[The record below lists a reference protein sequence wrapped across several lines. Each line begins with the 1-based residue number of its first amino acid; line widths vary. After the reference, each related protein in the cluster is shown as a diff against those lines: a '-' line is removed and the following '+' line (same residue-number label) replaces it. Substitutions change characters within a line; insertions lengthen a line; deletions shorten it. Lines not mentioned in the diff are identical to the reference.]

1 MQLLKK
7 IAVRTVW
14 GDQDEV
20 MQRVLSD
27 KTKAH
32 PLMRVVGV
40 ANGTKEGESTYGA
53 WKGLTGRFEAT
64 NLDTGEVFRSP
75 VCFLPEFAIDLVTGQ
90 FGDDVKTVQ
99 FAIDV
104 GAEYSDGAATK
115 YEYTVTPL
123 TDQPDDDL
131 ARLSFEASKAAPVKA
146 IAGPAVKSEVKAKS

>member
-20 MQRVLSD
+20 IERVLKD
-27 KTKAH
+27 KKTSH

-40 ANGTKEGESTYGA
+40 ANGTKEGESTFGP

-64 NLDTGEVFRSP
+64 NIDTGEVFKSP
-75 VCFLPEFAIDLVTGQ
+75 VCFLPEFAIDLVIGQ
-90 FGDDVKTVQ
+90 FSDDVKSVA
-99 FAIDV
+99 FAFDI
-104 GAEYSDGAATK
+104 GAEYSEEAATR

-123 TDQPDDDL
+123 VDAPDDEITKI
-131 ARLSFEASKAAPVKA
+131 AFEAAKVKPLKALAAPTDKA
-146 IAGPAVKSEVKAKS
+146 